1 MERPLR
7 DAWLPQSR
15 DCSAIKAKSKA
26 APRKL
31 ARSMRRQNVEKGDE
45 EGSTPHGARRRKKTL
60 RELDIEVGGRAIRW
74 RPVLPRLA
82 VCSWWP
88 S

>member
-1 MERPLR
+1 
-7 DAWLPQSR
+7 
-15 DCSAIKAKSKA
+15 
-26 APRKL
+26 
-31 ARSMRRQNVEKGDE
+31 MRRQNVEKGDE